1 MSKKPFALILPL
13 LGASLAS
20 CGGGSTTP
28 VSDNIEVP
36 FWTTFGQKNLEALKK
51 KAADFSTLIEK
62 NTGKKV
68 TINVTYEGGY
78 DEVRDKVTNGFSA
91 GNVPTMAIAYPDHV
105 ANYLANEPKAGDYVY
120 NIESYMND
128 AEIGFGKQKFLGDT
142 AGIDDFVEAFIDE
155 GTHYIQK
162 GTYSL
167 PFMKSS
173 EVMFYNFD
181 AVKAGMT
188 TYKVGDEKYDQ
199 IRASDDKI
207 KKYLS
212 TMTWDELLDFSK
224 HCLANKS
231 TVLDTM
237 KQPIWYD
244 SDSNLFISKM
254 FQEKIP
260 YCSIGSDSKGIIG
273 FESGENRTKAEAFVT
288 SLVTARREGLI
299 TTKGVEN
306 TYGSDS
312 FTHGESIFEIGSSGG
327 TGYTMPEGGSFEVG
341 VTRVPASN
349 NNPLYV
355 SQGPTI
361 TFLKNPAKSKE
372 ENDQRMKYAWQ
383 FAKYITN
390 PDSNVYLCI
399 YGSEGYLPV
408 RYSSYETPE
417 FFEFLDG
424 GEIYADTARVL
435 IDDING
441 RYFNAPV
448 FKGSAGLRDQCGGII
463 TGALLG
469 DKGTVTQL
477 FDAAITNA
485 KKGF

>member
-1 MSKKPFALILPL
+1 MKHKPIALVLPL
-13 LGASLAS
+13 LAVLAS
-20 CGGGSTTP
+20 CGGGSSP
-28 VSDNIEVP
+28 SSDVVEVP
-36 FWTTFGQKNLEALKK
+36 FWTTFGQKNLEAITK
-51 KAADFSTLIEK
+51 KANDFAALIEK

-68 TINVTYEGGY
+68 KINCTYEGGY
-78 DEVRDKVTNGFSA
+78 DEVKNKVTNGFSA

-105 ANYLANEPKAGDYVY
+105 ANYLANEPKAGDYVV
-120 NIESYMND
+120 NLDPYMND
-128 AEIGFGKQKFLGDT
+128 AEIGFGKQSYLGDKK
-142 AGIDDFVEAFIDE
+142 GKDDFVEAFIDE
-155 GTHYIQK
+155 GTHYMRS

-181 AVKAGMT
+181 AVKAAMT
-188 TYKVGDEKYDQ
+188 TYNPEIGV
-199 IRASDDKI
+199 SDDKI
-207 KKYLS
+207 RAYVDS
-212 TMTWDELLDFSK
+212 MTWDELLTFSEY
-224 HCLANKS
+224 CLEHKS
-231 TVLDTM
+231 TVLSTM

-254 FQEKIP
+254 FQEKIG
-260 YCSIGSDSKGIIG
+260 YCSIGSDGKGVID
-273 FESGENRTKAEAFVT
+273 FEAGENRTKAEAFVNN
-288 SLVTARREGLI
+288 LVAARQKGLI

-327 TGYTMPEGGSFEVG
+327 TGYTMPEGGAFTVG
-341 VTRVPASN
+341 VARVPASN
-349 NNPLYV
+349 NTPLYV

-361 TFLKNPAKSKE
+361 TFLKNPAKSDA
-372 ENDQRMKYAWQ
+372 ENNERMKYAWQ

-390 PDSNVYLCI
+390 ADSNVYLCI

-408 RYSSYETPE
+408 RYSAYETAE
-417 FFEFLDG
+417 YIDFLEV

-435 IDDING
+435 IDKIDG

-448 FKGSAGLRDQCGGII
+448 FKGSADLRDQCGGII

-469 DKGTVTQL
+469 DKGTVTEL
-477 FDAAITNA
+477 FNNAIINA